1 MLPGSLLGPSKLR
14 ATLAGMKSPAQ
25 VGQGR
30 RLHHCKSGGKRSSC
44 IDNTYARCATCTAR
58 GFRFELTARGNAALA
73 GEGGRADV
81 EGRVALEQRPDAPEP
96 WRQRRPRVARDFS
109 YRNAIDAR
117 VIYWPA
123 GARVFI
129 TSRNQTFKERRWNLS
144 RAAAARPPGGGED
157 SGNGRERRASVCR
170 RNNGQGRYPR
180 VCPNPYYANEMGVL

>member
-1 MLPGSLLGPSKLR
+1 MHRQHLR
-14 ATLAGMKSPAQ
+14 TLRNVHRARVQVRVDRAGQ
-25 VGQGR
+25 RGIGWRGR
-30 RLHHCKSGGKRSSC
+30 PRRRRGACGAGAA
-44 IDNTYARCATCTAR
+44 ARR
-58 GFRFELTARGNAALA
+58 
-73 GEGGRADV
+73 
-81 EGRVALEQRPDAPEP
+81 APEP
-96 WRQRRPRVARDFS
+96 WRQRSPRVARDFS